1 MRRAKMWKNPSC
13 EVCGEEEV
21 PEKQGY
27 KYLERENI
35 TWWVCSLK
43 CLDILKKERAKMV
56 KKVDCQVCG
65 DNVLLLDAIKDKEEE
80 DVFFCGFECESIYK
94 EGGKPEE
101 VEG

>member
-1 MRRAKMWKNPSC
+1 MWKNPSC

-27 KYLERENI
+27 ECLERENI

-43 CLDILKKERAKMV
+43 CLDMLKAEVMRRSKMLKKV
-56 KKVDCQVCG
+56 NCQVCG